1 VVYSMSLEPYRR
13 DISIAVGVL
22 VAFAVVYAIIQTWSW
37 TRRAGRLA
45 VDFVT
50 LLKFLLFAC
59 GSVANA
65 LFVVLVGSCIW
76 WLIFFKV

>member
-1 VVYSMSLEPYRR
+1 MSLEKYRR
-13 DISIAVGVL
+13 DISVAVGVL
-22 VAFAVVYAIIQTWSW
+22 VALAVVYAVIQTWSW

-65 LFVVLVGSCIW
+65 LFVVLVGSSVW